1 MAKNITFNTDAR
13 AKLAKGVNTL
23 ADAVTVTMGPKGRY
37 VALQR
42 TFGAPTITN
51 DGVSVAKEIELEDN
65 IENMGAQLVKEV
77 ATKTNDTVGDGTTTA
92 TLLAQAIVND
102 GLRNVAAGANPLAI
116 RRGIDKAVNAAVAEM
131 KKQAKPVE
139 TKEQIASV
147 GTISAGDPEVGEKIA
162 EAMEVVGKDGV
173 ITVEDSQTFDITID
187 TVEGM
192 QFDKGYV
199 SAYFVTDNDRMEAVM
214 KDPFILITDQKIS
227 SVQDIMPVLE
237 AVQRAGRGLL
247 IIAEDIDGEA
257 LPTLV
262 LNKIRG
268 ALNVC
273 AVKAPGYGDRR
284 KRILEDIAVLTGGQ
298 AALDELGVKV
308 ADITADMLGTA
319 KSVTISKD
327 NTVIVGGAGSKEAID
342 ARIAQIKGEMENT
355 TSDFDREKLQERL
368 AKLSGGVAVIKV
380 GAATESELK
389 EIKHRVED
397 ALQATRAAV
406 EEGIVA
412 GGGVA
417 FMDAVPALDAVE
429 IDDPEEK
436 IGVDIVKKALT
447 APVATIAKNAGF
459 EGAVVVDKVAELP
472 AGQGLNSA
480 NGEWGDMI
488 EMGVLDPVKVS
499 RVTLQNAASVASLIL
514 ITEATVSDVPKNTQL
529 EDAGRRYVLRP
540 TRSRT
545 PTGNPQGVTG
555 VSLRNVLGHAK
566 RLRIALRAAEPL
578 CVLRNVPERNPRHAP
593 GFPAFTALGSARGEG
608 RG

>member
-92 TLLAQAIVND
+92 ILLAQAIVND

-214 KDPFILITDQKIS
+214 KDPYILITDQKIS

-237 AVQRAGRGLL
+237 AAQRAGRGLL

-327 NTVIVGGAGSKEAID
+327 NTVVVGGAGSKEAID

-417 FMDAVPALDAVE
+417 FMDAAPALDAVE
-429 IDDPEEK
+429 LDDPEEK

-529 EDAGRRYVLRP
+529 EDAIAAATAGQ
-540 TRSRT
+540 
-545 PTGNPQGVTG
+545 QGG
-555 VSLRNVLGHAK
+555 GMY
-566 RLRIALRAAEPL
+566 
-578 CVLRNVPERNPRHAP
+578 
-593 GFPAFTALGSARGEG
+593 
-608 RG
+608 

>member
-199 SAYFVTDNDRMEAVM
+199 SAYFVTDNDRTEAVM
-214 KDPFILITDQKIS
+214 KDPYILITDQKIS

-327 NTVIVGGAGSKEAID
+327 NTVVVDGAGSKEAID

-417 FMDAVPALDAVE
+417 FMDAAPALDAVE

-529 EDAGRRYVLRP
+529 EDAVAAATAGQ
-540 TRSRT
+540 
-545 PTGNPQGVTG
+545 QGG
-555 VSLRNVLGHAK
+555 GMY
-566 RLRIALRAAEPL
+566 
-578 CVLRNVPERNPRHAP
+578 
-593 GFPAFTALGSARGEG
+593 
-608 RG
+608 

>member
-42 TFGAPTITN
+42 SFGAPTITN

-214 KDPFILITDQKIS
+214 KDPYILITDQKIS

-284 KRILEDIAVLTGGQ
+284 KRMLEDIAVLTGGQ

-327 NTVIVGGAGSKEAID
+327 NTVVVGGAGSKEAID

-417 FMDAVPALDAVE
+417 FMDAAPALDAVE
-429 IDDPEEK
+429 LDDPEEK

-529 EDAGRRYVLRP
+529 EDAIAAATAGQ
-540 TRSRT
+540 
-545 PTGNPQGVTG
+545 QGG
-555 VSLRNVLGHAK
+555 GMY
-566 RLRIALRAAEPL
+566 
-578 CVLRNVPERNPRHAP
+578 
-593 GFPAFTALGSARGEG
+593 
-608 RG
+608 

>member
-42 TFGAPTITN
+42 SFGAPTITN

-139 TKEQIASV
+139 TKEQVASV

-162 EAMEVVGKDGV
+162 QAMEVVGKDGV

-214 KDPFILITDQKIS
+214 KDPYILITDQKIS
-227 SVQDIMPVLE
+227 NVQDIMPVLE
-237 AVQRAGRGLL
+237 AVQRTGKGLL
-247 IIAEDIDGEA
+247 IIAEDVEGEA

-284 KRILEDIAVLTGGQ
+284 KRMLEDIAVLTGGQ

-417 FMDAVPALDAVE
+417 FMDAAPALDAVE

-529 EDAGRRYVLRP
+529 EDAIAAATAGQ
-540 TRSRT
+540 
-545 PTGNPQGVTG
+545 QGG
-555 VSLRNVLGHAK
+555 GMY
-566 RLRIALRAAEPL
+566 
-578 CVLRNVPERNPRHAP
+578 
-593 GFPAFTALGSARGEG
+593 
-608 RG
+608 

>member
-23 ADAVTVTMGPKGRY
+23 ADAVTVTLGPTGRY

-529 EDAGRRYVLRP
+529 EDAIAAATAGQ
-540 TRSRT
+540 
-545 PTGNPQGVTG
+545 QGG
-555 VSLRNVLGHAK
+555 GMY
-566 RLRIALRAAEPL
+566 
-578 CVLRNVPERNPRHAP
+578 
-593 GFPAFTALGSARGEG
+593 
-608 RG
+608 

>member
-214 KDPFILITDQKIS
+214 KDPYILITDQKIS
-227 SVQDIMPVLE
+227 NVQDIMPVLE
-237 AVQRAGRGLL
+237 AVQRTGKGLL
-247 IIAEDIDGEA
+247 IIAEDIEGEA

-284 KRILEDIAVLTGGQ
+284 KRMLEDIAVLTGGQ
-298 AALDELGVKV
+298 AALDELGIKV

-327 NTVIVGGAGSKEAID
+327 NTTIVGGAGSKEAID
-342 ARIAQIKGEMENT
+342 ARIAQIKGELEHT
-355 TSDFDREKLQERL
+355 DSDFDREKLQERL

-380 GAATESELK
+380 GAATETELK

-417 FMDAVPALDAVE
+417 FMDAAPALDKVE
-429 IDDPEEK
+429 VDDPEEK

-459 EGAVVVDKVAELP
+459 EGAVVVDKVATLP
-472 AGQGLNSA
+472 AGEGLNSA
-480 NGEWGDMI
+480 TGEWGNMI

-514 ITEATVSDVPKNTQL
+514 ITEATVTDVPKNTQL
-529 EDAGRRYVLRP
+529 EDAIAAATAGQ
-540 TRSRT
+540 
-545 PTGNPQGVTG
+545 QGG
-555 VSLRNVLGHAK
+555 GMY
-566 RLRIALRAAEPL
+566 
-578 CVLRNVPERNPRHAP
+578 
-593 GFPAFTALGSARGEG
+593 
-608 RG
+608 

>member
-214 KDPFILITDQKIS
+214 KDPYILITDQKIS

-327 NTVIVGGAGSKEAID
+327 NTVVVGGAGSKEAID

-417 FMDAVPALDAVE
+417 FMDAAPALDAVE
-429 IDDPEEK
+429 LDDPEEK

-529 EDAGRRYVLRP
+529 EDAIAAATAGQ
-540 TRSRT
+540 
-545 PTGNPQGVTG
+545 QGSG
-555 VSLRNVLGHAK
+555 MY
-566 RLRIALRAAEPL
+566 
-578 CVLRNVPERNPRHAP
+578 
-593 GFPAFTALGSARGEG
+593 
-608 RG
+608 